1 MSRSSR
7 RADPSPHDSAWAR
20 VQRWRGVILII
31 AALVATAWL
40 ALNNQLILYIH
51 PRYIVFTVVMAAIAL
66 VLVIASFLLRP
77 GHNHDEPQTR
87 SQARLSTVASLLA
100 VGVALAMIVVPPAT
114 LTSATVAQ
122 RDINSSGV
130 GAEVQSVD
138 DASDSSDAVFAAFTV
153 LDWAS
158 LLRQTSDT
166 SFYASKPVD
175 VTGFVTEDSSD
186 PDNVFY
192 VSRFVVTC
200 CAVDAQPVGVP
211 VYLPGWRDQHAV
223 DDWVEVTG
231 QFATNSSQ
239 SSTEQIALMP
249 ETITPVGEPSEPY
262 LF

>member
-1 MSRSSR
+1 MSRSSL
-7 RADPSPHDSAWAR
+7 WAR
-20 VQRWRGVILII
+20 VQQWRGVVLVV
-31 AALVATAWL
+31 AAVVATIWL

-51 PRYIVFTVVMAAIAL
+51 PRYVVFTVVMAAVAL
-66 VLVIASFLLRP
+66 VLVVASFLLRL
-77 GHNHDEPQTR
+77 GHNHDEPPTR
-87 SQARLSTVASLLA
+87 AAARLSTIASLLA
-100 VGVALAMIVVPPAT
+100 VAVAVAMIVVPPAT

-138 DASDSSDAVFAAFTV
+138 AAADSSDAVFAAFTV

-175 VTGFVTEDSSD
+175 VTGFITEDAND

-192 VSRFVVTC
+192 VSRFMITC

-211 VYLPGWRDQHAV
+211 VYLPGWRDQFAV
-223 DDWVEVTG
+223 DDWVQVTG
-231 QFATNSSQ
+231 EFVPNASQ
-239 SSTEQIALMP
+239 SSTEQVALLP
-249 ETITPVGEPSEPY
+249 AAVTPVGEPSEPY

>member
-7 RADPSPHDSAWAR
+7 RSTTPRTDGLWSR

-31 AALVATAWL
+31 AALVSTVWL

-51 PRYIVFTVVMAAIAL
+51 PRYVVFTVVMAAIAL

-77 GHNHDEPQTR
+77 GHNHDEPQSR
-87 SQARLSTVASLLA
+87 SQARLSTIASLLA
-100 VGVALAMIVVPPAT
+100 VAVAVAMIVVPPAT

-138 DASDSSDAVFAAFTV
+138 DAAESSDAVFAAFTV

-158 LLRQTSDT
+158 LLRQTSDS
-166 SFYASKPVD
+166 SFYAAKPVD
-175 VTGFVTEDSSD
+175 VTGFVTEDASD
-186 PDNVFY
+186 PNNVFY

-211 VYLPGWRDQHAV
+211 VYLPGWRDQYSV
-223 DDWVEVTG
+223 DDWVDVSGE
-231 QFATNSSQ
+231 FATNSSQ
-239 SSTEQIALMP
+239 SSTEQIALIP
-249 ETITPVGEPSEPY
+249 ETITPIGEPSEPY